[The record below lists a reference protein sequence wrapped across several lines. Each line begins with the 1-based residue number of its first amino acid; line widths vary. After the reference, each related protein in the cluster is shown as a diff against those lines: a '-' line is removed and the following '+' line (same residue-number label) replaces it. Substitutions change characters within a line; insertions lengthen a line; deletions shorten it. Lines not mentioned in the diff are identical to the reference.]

1 MMSSQESS
9 PNHVNTSPAS
19 SPETGPSEHTHR
31 PQGLR
36 GSERRRGTGG
46 GGGISQRSKI
56 GRRGSSSNTPW
67 KIKEKVPC
75 QNKQNSVGWFSV
87 KNLLFLDWLSNFG
100 VAGRD
105 GYCFFSLFRS
115 VMQGLQPSGYC
126 LVFSVRAEH
135 REDAH

>member
-1 MMSSQESS
+1 MVPLLYFVRLVLEKLGEDTSEDNQVTYFSPSVMSSQESS

-75 QNKQNSVGWFSV
+75 QNKQISVGRFSV
-87 KNLLFLDWLSNFG
+87 KKKA
-100 VAGRD
+100 VV
-105 GYCFFSLFRS
+105 FRLA
-115 VMQGLQPSGYC
+115 V
-126 LVFSVRAEH
+126 
-135 REDAH
+135 